1 MLTTPIRRLKIK
13 RTKDLLIEA
22 YRAKDGMK
30 AEELELEL
38 KELEEEE
45 TNYLENQGKI
55 LLR

>member
-30 AEELELEL
+30 AEEFELEL

>member
-1 MLTTPIRRLKIK
+1 MLTTPIRKLKIK